1 MPSVDEKEQLELSN
15 ITDVNAIWYDYS
27 EKVYYRVK
35 HTYHTTQKSHSK
47 YYSRNKDLGI
57 LRQSSG

>member
-15 ITDVNAIWYDYS
+15 ITDVNTIWYDYS

-35 HTYHTTQKSHSK
+35 HTYHTTQKSH
-47 YYSRNKDLGI
+47 G
-57 LRQSSG
+57 